1 VKTYDVA
8 REAGVQYSEAS
19 ANSDYLSLQAERGRG
34 HSLLQNRPVKV
45 SASPIAQSTITM
57 AARPIQGGEVW
68 ACSSGYS
75 GKLKTKARHWR
86 RAIANI
92 LEVIE

>member
-1 VKTYDVA
+1 M
-8 REAGVQYSEAS
+8 
-19 ANSDYLSLQAERGRG
+19 
-34 HSLLQNRPVKV
+34 
-45 SASPIAQSTITM
+45 AQGTITM
-57 AARPIQGGEVW
+57 TARRIQGGEVW
-68 ACSSGYS
+68 ACGSGYF